1 MHILLTR
8 PLEDS
13 HELILRFNKLG
24 HDISHLPL
32 IKIEKR
38 NDVPMALYFFT
49 PFIAIILT
57 ILGGGIIFYILG
69 FNPIE
74 ALKFY
79 FITPISNLYGFSELL
94 LKATPLCLIAIGL
107 SFCFKSNNWNIGAEG
122 QLTFCA
128 IVGGGVALLF
138 YNQEGFYILPIVILA
153 GAIGGMLYA
162 SIPAIL
168 KTYFN
173 TNEILVSLM
182 LVYVSKLI
190 LDYLVVGPW
199 SNPEGFNFPETR
211 QFSESARLPILFEG
225 LRIHAGIFLALAA
238 VVVSWFIFYKTY
250 LGFQMKV
257 SGFSLKTAKYAGYK
271 GKKMIIL
278 VFLISGACAGLA
290 GVGEITGP
298 IGQLHREVS
307 PDYGFT
313 AIIVAF
319 LGRLHPVGIIFASLI
334 VAITYLGAETA
345 QIFMQIPKY
354 TGQVF
359 QGMILFFLLASDYLL
374 FFKIKF
380 TGSKK

>member
-1 MHILLTR
+1 M
-8 PLEDS
+8 
-13 HELILRFNKLG
+13 
-24 HDISHLPL
+24 
-32 IKIEKR
+32 IKIVKR
-38 NDVPMALYFFT
+38 DQPSRAIFFLT
-49 PFIAIILT
+49 PVLAIFLT
-57 ILGGGIIFYILG
+57 LVAGGLIFYILG
-69 FNPIE
+69 FKPFE
-74 ALKFY
+74 ALKFF
-79 FITPISNLYGFSELL
+79 FIVPIADMYGFSELL

-107 SFCFKSNNWNIGAEG
+107 SF
-122 QLTFCA
+122 
-128 IVGGGVALLF
+128 
-138 YNQEGFYILPIVILA
+138 NQEGFYILPIVILA

-211 QFSESARLPILFEG
+211 QFSDSARLPLLVEG

-238 VVVSWFIFYKTY
+238 VVISWFIFYKTY

-319 LGRLHPVGIIFASLI
+319 LGRLNPVGIIFASLV

-380 TGSKK
+380 IGSKK

>member
-1 MHILLTR
+1 MG
-8 PLEDS
+8 DQ
-13 HELILRFNKLG
+13 
-24 HDISHLPL
+24 L

-38 NDVPMALYFFT
+38 NDVPVLIYFIT

-57 ILGGGIIFYILG
+57 ILGGGIIFSFLG

-79 FITPISNLYGFSELL
+79 FVTPISNLYGLSELL

-122 QLTFCA
+122 QLTFGA

-138 YNQEGFYILPIVILA
+138 YNQEGFYILPTIIIA
-153 GAIGGMLYA
+153 GAIGGMVFAL
-162 SIPAIL
+162 IPAIL
-168 KTYFN
+168 KTHFN

-211 QFSESARLPILFEG
+211 QFSNSAKMPLLFEG
-225 LRIHAGIFLALAA
+225 LRIHAGIFLAIASVLL
-238 VVVSWFIFYKTY
+238 SWFILFKTY
-250 LGFQMKV
+250 LGFQIKV
-257 SGFSLKTAKYAGYK
+257 SGLSLRTAKYAGFK
-271 GKKMIIL
+271 GKTMIL
-278 VFLISGACAGLA
+278 VVFMISGACAGLA
-290 GVGEITGP
+290 GVGEIIGP
-298 IGQLHREVS
+298 IGQLHRMIS

-319 LGRLHPVGIIFASLI
+319 LGRLNPFGIIFASLV
-334 VAITYLGAETA
+334 VALTYLGAETA
-345 QIFMQIPKY
+345 QIFLQIPKY

-374 FFKIKF
+374 FFKFKF
-380 TGSKK
+380 IDSKK

>member
-1 MHILLTR
+1 M
-8 PLEDS
+8 
-13 HELILRFNKLG
+13 
-24 HDISHLPL
+24 

-38 NDVPMALYFFT
+38 NDVPTTLYFLT
-49 PFIAIILT
+49 PFIAIFLT
-57 ILGGGIIFYILG
+57 IIGGGIIFYFLG

-74 ALKFY
+74 ALKF
-79 FITPISNLYGFSELL
+79 FFVTPISNLYGFSELL

-122 QLTFCA
+122 QLTFGA

-138 YNQEGFYILPIVILA
+138 YDQEGFYILPTIIIA
-153 GAIGGMLYA
+153 GALGGMFFAL
-162 SIPAIL
+162 IPAVL

-182 LVYVSKLI
+182 LVYVSKLL

-211 QFSESARLPILFEG
+211 QFSNSARMPLLFEG
-225 LRIHAGIFLALAA
+225 LRIHAGIFLALLA
-238 VVVSWFIFYKTY
+238 VMLSWFVLYKTY
-250 LGFQMKV
+250 LGFQIKV
-257 SGFSLKTAKYAGYK
+257 SGLSFKTAKYAGFK
-271 GKKMIIL
+271 GKTMIL
-278 VFLISGACAGLA
+278 VVFMISGACAGLA

-298 IGQLHREVS
+298 IGQLHRMIS

-319 LGRLHPVGIIFASLI
+319 LGRLNPFGIIFASLI
-334 VAITYLGAETA
+334 VALTYLGAETA
-345 QIFMQIPKY
+345 QIFLQIPKY

-374 FFKIKF
+374 FFKIKIL
-380 TGSKK
+380 SLKKNDLRH